1 MSFVEN
7 EGEVFILSKH
17 ILMVVTNHTTITD
30 DHKTGL
36 WLEEFAVPYNV
47 FKDNGYDVKVTSIEG
62 GEVPLDPNSIE
73 ERPEW
78 KTAEEELKNTAV
90 LSENDTEDF
99 DAIFLPG
106 GHGTMFDFP
115 DNQTLQTVLKHFAEN
130 NKVISAVCHGPAGLV
145 NATYADGTPLV
156 KGKTI
161 SAFTDEEEKEMQLD
175 MHMPFMLETELRE
188 KGANFERGDK
198 WSDFSVADGNLV
210 TGQNPQ
216 SSRSTAEKVVDALN

>member
-1 MSFVEN
+1 MT
-7 EGEVFILSKH
+7 KR

-47 FKDNGYDVKVTSIEG
+47 FKENGFDVKVTSIEG

-73 ERPEW
+73 DKAEW
-78 KTAEEELKNTAV
+78 KGAEAELQDTAT
-90 LSENDTEDF
+90 LSEDDKDGF

-115 DNQTLQTVLKHFAEN
+115 ENKTLQNVLQHFAEN
-130 NKVISAVCHGPAGLV
+130 NKVISAVCHGPAGFV
-145 NATYADGTPLV
+145 NATYQDGTSIV
-156 KGKTI
+156 DGKKVA
-161 SAFTDEEEKEMQLD
+161 AFTDEEEKEMQLD
-175 MHMPFMLETELRE
+175 THMPFMLESTLRE
-188 KGANFERGDK
+188 KGADFQQGEK
-198 WSDFSVADGNLV
+198 WTDYSVADGRLV

-216 SSRSTAEKVVDALN
+216 SSRSTAEKVVEALQ